1 MGTSKKGPRA
11 LPPRRARAPSPRG
24 TYGYLQNHRERFR
37 AGRGVAVAAAWSWG
51 EHASFKAGVS
61 PCRLA
66 ALVNPEGDRL
76 GQWRSHAQQ
85 HQCQLRRSPQG
96 WRPTSW
102 VAPLCAAITLA
113 LSNSLIAALSRCAWV
128 QQSTCGAMAVP
139 CAAVRAPAHRKK
151 VLVFKRFRTKGK
163 YSRVQL

>member
-24 TYGYLQNHRERFR
+24 TYGYLQNNRERFR

-66 ALVNPEGDRL
+66 ALVNPEGDPL
-76 GQWRSHAQQ
+76 YGQGDA
-85 HQCQLRRSPQG
+85 G
-96 WRPTSW
+96 
-102 VAPLCAAITLA
+102 
-113 LSNSLIAALSRCAWV
+113 
-128 QQSTCGAMAVP
+128 
-139 CAAVRAPAHRKK
+139 
-151 VLVFKRFRTKGK
+151 LVWFRTISSDSPTPTPATSINGLARREPPLTHP
-163 YSRVQL
+163 YPLYVHFGIVSLSEGG